1 MANEFENA
9 VKNAAASVAKYVED
23 AATMMVETRYVE
35 IDADETPDFE
45 GARPVA
51 RTIIRLDGDSETV
64 MPMRQGAAGAMEV
77 DTTLFELH
85 QENVTTAIEY
95 RARILD
101 ALLGTLLS
109 SRGRK
114 LTK

>member
-9 VKNAAASVAKYVED
+9 LKNAASSVAKYVED

-35 IDADETPDFE
+35 IGGDGTPDLDT
-45 GARPVA
+45 AKPVA
-51 RTIIRLDGDSETV
+51 RTVVRLDGDSETV
-64 MPMRQGAAGAMEV
+64 IPVREGAAGALQV

-95 RARILD
+95 RARILN
-101 ALLGTLLS
+101 ALLGTLVS
-109 SRGRK
+109 SRGRRGA
-114 LTK
+114 